1 MLTLPL
7 ENPVLVLVVA
17 SFAFLAAPFAARA
30 LRLPTVVVLIA
41 FGALVGPAGSGFL
54 ARSETIV
61 LLGTLGLLHLL
72 FQVGLEL
79 DLRGFVR
86 YRQRSLVF
94 GTLSFVLPLTLALA
108 LLLVPGLG
116 LSAAAIVLI
125 GAVVASHTLLAYP
138 VAARLGITRDPAVT
152 AAVGGTLLTDTL
164 SLSLLALVSGLLVEN
179 AGVWTLLRL
188 LTMLTLASAAITLL
202 LPRLAR
208 SFLRRTDGEASV
220 RYVFMLSAMLA
231 SAALAEAAGAAPII
245 GAFLAGLALN
255 RLVPNTSTVMARVR
269 FVGDA
274 ILIPF
279 FLLSVGMLVDFR
291 VLASADTLL
300 WAALLTAMVLLG
312 KGGAA
317 LLAGRLLGFDRRQ
330 GWLMVGLTIPQA
342 AATLAV
348 TFVGLELGLFGPVI
362 VNAVIAMI
370 LVTSLLGAT
379 LVERAGRAWVLAR
392 PALEGE
398 GEVAHRVLVPVANP
412 HTAEVLLDL
421 AFMLRAADSDEVV
434 YPLSVVLDEGNVEAR
449 VAAAERVLAHALVYT
464 TEAEV
469 PTTPLTRVAVNP
481 AVGIVQAAREQRITD
496 IVLGWQGR
504 ASARSASYGSVID
517 QVIEHSDAQVW
528 IHRIDRPLS
537 VTGTAYLILPPAV
550 DYHVGFYS
558 AIATSK
564 RLLVALGAPVVGL
577 VVKGD
582 AQRLAV
588 RIAEVP
594 SPLELRF
601 ESFADWP
608 ELIRSLS
615 ERSNAADLVVLIGA
629 RQGTVAWSPALDRVP
644 AMLAGLEG
652 GFLGIVPAAG
662 SDSLASEVGVDQRG
676 SMAALLRP
684 DALRLD
690 LQGELAEAL
699 GMLLATLL
707 PPERRD
713 AQQVLRAL
721 VEDEIGFANEVLPG
735 ALVAHAR
742 SAALSAPRLAVGIH
756 RGGLSHPRAPARVH
770 LVAVLI
776 SPDDGPMQPHLAR
789 LARVAQRIRAHGG
802 EALAQA
808 TSAEELRDWLIRRGS
823 DV

>member
-1 MLTLPL
+1 
-7 ENPVLVLVVA
+7 VVI
-17 SFAFLAAPFAARA
+17 
-30 LRLPTVVVLIA
+30 LIA
-41 FGALVGPAGSGFL
+41 FGAIVGPAGLGLL
-54 ARSETIV
+54 ARGETIV

-86 YRQRSLVF
+86 HRQRSLLF
-94 GTLSFVLPLTLALA
+94 GGLSFALPLALA
-108 LLLVPGLG
+108 LVTFSLLG
-116 LSAAAIVLI
+116 LSTAAILLL

-152 AAVGGTLLTDTL
+152 AAVGGTLITDTL
-164 SLSLLALVSGLLVEN
+164 SLTLLALVSGLLVEG
-179 AGVWTLLRL
+179 AGAWALFRLVALLALAVATTL
-188 LTMLTLASAAITLL
+188 LL

-220 RYVFMLSAMLA
+220 RYLFMLSAMLV
-231 SAALAEAAGAAPII
+231 SAAIAEAAGAAPII

-255 RLVPNTSTVMARVR
+255 RSVPNTSTVMARVR

-274 ILIPF
+274 VFIPF
-279 FLLSVGMLVDFR
+279 FLLSVGMLVDVR
-291 VLASADTLL
+291 VLASLETLA
-300 WAALLTAMVLLG
+300 WAGLLTAMVLIG

-317 LLAGRLLGFDRRQ
+317 LLSGRLLGFDRRQ

-348 TFVGLELGLFGPVI
+348 TFVGLELGLFGPVL

-392 PALEGE
+392 PAREGE
-398 GEVAHRVLVPVANP
+398 GEVAHRMLVPVANP
-412 HTAEVLLDL
+412 STAEALLDL
-421 AFMLRAADSDEVV
+421 AFMLRSEGSDETV

-496 IVLGWQGR
+496 IVLGWQGHT
-504 ASARSASYGSVID
+504 SARAASYGSVID

-528 IHRIDRPLS
+528 IYRIDRPLRPR
-537 VTGTAYLILPPAV
+537 GTAYLILPPAV
-550 DYHVGFYS
+550 DYHPGFYS
-558 AIATSK
+558 AIATTK
-564 RLLVALGAPVVGL
+564 RLLQALATPVVGL

-582 AQRLAV
+582 PERIAA

-594 SPLELRF
+594 SPVEMGF
-601 ESFADWP
+601 ESLSDWP
-608 ELIRSLS
+608 ELIRTLT
-615 ERSNAADLVVLIGA
+615 ERAGADDLVMLIGA

-644 AMLAGLEG
+644 GMLVGLEAS
-652 GFLGIVPAAG
+652 FLGVVPAAG
-662 SDSLASEVGVDQRG
+662 DELASDVAVDRRG
-676 SMAALLRP
+676 GIAALLRLE
-684 DALRLD
+684 AISLD
-690 LQGELAEAL
+690 LEGDLDEVLAQ
-699 GMLLATLL
+699 LLSTLIPAQHADAT
-707 PPERRD
+707 
-713 AQQVLRAL
+713 AVLRAL
-721 VEDEIGFANEVLPG
+721 VEDEVGFANEVLPG

-742 SAALSAPRLAVGIH
+742 STALSAPRLAIGIH
-756 RGGLSHPRAPARVH
+756 RHGLRHPRATAPLH
-770 LVAVLI
+770 LIAVLV

-789 LARVAQRIRAHGG
+789 LARVVQRIRREAGAG
-802 EALAQA
+802 LVGVESAEALRALL
-808 TSAEELRDWLIRRGS
+808 TRRS
-823 DV
+823 NDR